1 MLPCTLTQIKSL
13 DNELM
18 LLATEKQKP
27 IYSLEKASEQMETL
41 KKAYPTE
48 FALKQV
54 LLFESYKKDF
64 NEAIVAYK
72 NEDITTAVDL
82 LTKEIYM
89 DENAT
94 NLMQVK
100 RNKNW
105 LEKMPQMMKEKS
117 NLFAV
122 GTAHLTNEY
131 GIINLLRQRGYTVT
145 PVFN

>member
-1 MLPCTLTQIKSL
+1 
-13 DNELM
+13 
-18 LLATEKQKP
+18 
-27 IYSLEKASEQMETL
+27 
-41 KKAYPTE
+41 
-48 FALKQV
+48 
-54 LLFESYKKDF
+54 
-64 NEAIVAYK
+64 
-72 NEDITTAVDL
+72 
-82 LTKEIYM
+82 M

-131 GIINLLRQRGYTVT
+131 GIINLLRQKGYTVT